1 MGGSNL
7 PNTTTPWVYAKK
19 AHTQGVDTM
28 LIVLKH
34 TEGESTEKVGRGGDI
49 AVFFADY
56 IWALPTF
63 NNRWGALFR
72 CRWGA
77 GVWW

>member
-1 MGGSNL
+1 MKDIEKLKAEHKELKERLHKLIDFMNS
-7 PNTTTPWVYAKK
+7 KK
-19 AHTQGVDTM
+19 A
-28 LIVLKH
+28 LKK
-34 TEGESTEKVGRGGDI
+34 STGGRYWH
-49 AVFFADY
+49 FFADY

-63 NNRWGALFR
+63 NIRWGALFR

>member
-1 MGGSNL
+1 MVDIQYGIAIMGGREVSKAL
-7 PNTTTPWVYAKK
+7 KK
-19 AHTQGVDTM
+19 SAG
-28 LIVLKH
+28 
-34 TEGESTEKVGRGGDI
+34 GGDI

-63 NNRWGALFR
+63 NNRWGVLFR

>member
-19 AHTQGVDTM
+19 TYTQGVDIM

-34 TEGESTEKVGRGGDI
+34 AEGMSQRYDVIFTRHMLSTFGAPPAVVGFRIGARGIG
-49 AVFFADY
+49 FCGG
-56 IWALPTF
+56 W
-63 NNRWGALFR
+63 R
-72 CRWGA
+72 
-77 GVWW
+77 